1 MIADRR
7 RRIQD
12 LVVRMQQAFLDAPAF
27 RLTLPQARRRFATSA
42 ATCEAVL
49 NVLVEAGVLSRRP
62 KASTSGCFRVRPDA
76 QPPERSD
83 TNLASA

>member
-1 MIADRR
+1 MIADR

-49 NVLVEAGVLSRRP
+49 NVLVEAGVLSRTSQGEYVRLFP
-62 KASTSGCFRVRPDA
+62 RSTGRA
-76 QPPERSD
+76 
-83 TNLASA
+83 AA

>member
-12 LVVRMQQAFLDAPAF
+12 LVVRMQQAFLDTPAF

-42 ATCEAVL
+42 ATCEDRKSTRL
-49 NVLVEAGVLSRRP
+49 NSSHRL
-62 KASTSGCFRVRPDA
+62 
-76 QPPERSD
+76 
-83 TNLASA
+83 

>member
-7 RRIQD
+7 RQLHD

-42 ATCEAVL
+42 TTCEALL
-49 NVLVEAGVLSRRP
+49 NVLVEAGVLSRTSQGEYVRLFP
-62 KASTSGCFRVRPDA
+62 RSTGRA
-76 QPPERSD
+76 
-83 TNLASA
+83 AA

>member
-1 MIADRR
+1 MSADRR

-12 LVVRMQQAFLDAPAF
+12 LVVRMQQVFLDAPAF

-49 NVLVEAGVLSRRP
+49 NLLVEAGVLSR
-62 KASTSGCFRVRPDA
+62 TSQGEYVRLFP
-76 QPPERSD
+76 RSIGR
-83 TNLASA
+83 AAA